1 MGIESNRDISVR
13 SQSISRRE
21 FLKIASATAA
31 GLLIGYK
38 SAQGTDAT
46 LCLINGILIDGTG
59 ADAIPDGVVVIKG
72 GRILRAGPRSQ
83 VIIPSNAKIVDV
95 QGGTI
100 LPGFINAHVHDAF
113 SLSKLTVWAQ
123 DGVTTV
129 RDLGALGP
137 YTPERFKVRD
147 TLRTNPKFARLIA
160 VGSFI
165 NVKGGYPKA
174 FFRGYPVEIT
184 SPEGARQAVN
194 KLIDD
199 GADVIKTA
207 MESGYAYGESGWP
220 LLSSEE
226 ARALVDAAHN
236 RGKKVTAHVTSARD
250 LVRALDAGVDEIA
263 HMVVNPLPENLV
275 LRMVAEGIRWVPTLE
290 LWQGV
295 SRVYHVGHGSMAIK
309 NLAQFVK
316 AGGEVVLGTDYAG
329 APAVNFDLGM
339 PIHEIEWMQEAG
351 MTPMQIIVAATR
363 NGARSCDMV
372 SELGTLEAGKLAD
385 ILVVDG
391 NPLSDIHA
399 LTKVRIVLRE
409 GKFIDTISSD

>member
-38 SAQGTDAT
+38 SAQGADAT
-46 LCLINGILIDGTG
+46 LCLINGLLIDGTG
-59 ADAIPDGVVVIKG
+59 ADAIPDGVVVIQG
-72 GRILRAGPRSQ
+72 GRILVAGPRSQ
-83 VIIPSNAKIVDV
+83 VMVPSNAKIVDV

-123 DGVTTV
+123 NGVTTV

-147 TLRTNPKFARLIA
+147 TLSANPKFARLIA

-174 FFRGYPVEIT
+174 FFRGHPVEIT

-194 KLIDD
+194 KHIDD

-263 HMVVNPLPENLV
+263 HMVVDPIPENLV
-275 LRMVAEGIRWVPTLE
+275 LRMVAQGIRWVPTLE

-309 NLAQFVK
+309 N
-316 AGGEVVLGTDYAG
+316 
-329 APAVNFDLGM
+329 
-339 PIHEIEWMQEAG
+339 
-351 MTPMQIIVAATR
+351 
-363 NGARSCDMV
+363 
-372 SELGTLEAGKLAD
+372 
-385 ILVVDG
+385 
-391 NPLSDIHA
+391 
-399 LTKVRIVLRE
+399 
-409 GKFIDTISSD
+409 